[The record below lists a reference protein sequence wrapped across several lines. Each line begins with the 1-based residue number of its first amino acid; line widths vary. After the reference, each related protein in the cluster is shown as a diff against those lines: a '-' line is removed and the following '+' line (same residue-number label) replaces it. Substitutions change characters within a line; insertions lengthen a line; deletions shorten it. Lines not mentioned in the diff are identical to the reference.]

1 MFQHKRDAKGRE
13 TRLGWYGRIAVLF
26 AVSAVQCNTF
36 DDPPER
42 GGAFV
47 PSPALNPVPVFSP
60 EPGSTTAPPVVT
72 QLPPRPTTIVPTSV
86 TTAAPTTSIVATS
99 AASSSGETADAVTSA
114 EAAASTSERPA
125 ATTSESDVSFRD
137 AGARDS
143 SVGDAGGQNVESST
157 TEMHSAEP
165 DHEQSGA
172 VVDAASSAQ

>member
-99 AASSSGETADAVTSA
+99 AASSSSETADAVTSA
-114 EAAASTSERPA
+114 ETA
-125 ATTSESDVSFRD
+125 ATTSESDESFRD

>member
-1 MFQHKRDAKGRE
+1 MFQHTRDAKGRE

-114 EAAASTSERPA
+114 ETA
-125 ATTSESDVSFRD
+125 ATTSESDESFRD

>member
-114 EAAASTSERPA
+114 ETA

>member
-72 QLPPRPTTIVPTSV
+72 QLPPRPTRIVPTSV

-114 EAAASTSERPA
+114 ETA
-125 ATTSESDVSFRD
+125 ATTSESDESFRD

-157 TEMHSAEP
+157 TEMHSADP

>member
-114 EAAASTSERPA
+114 ETA
-125 ATTSESDVSFRD
+125 ATTSESDESFRD